1 MMRNCSSQIVRG
13 DELLR
18 ADLSRL
24 VGVNKVGDVAQDER
38 FTDIKS
44 VKYCRVDT
52 GINAR
57 DDQHL
62 RRPQGINSRK
72 ITICFKQMFW
82 KI

>member
-1 MMRNCSSQIVRG
+1 MMRSCSSQLVRG
-13 DELLR
+13 DDLLR

-24 VGVNKVGDVAQDER
+24 VGVNKVGDVAQYEG

-44 VKYCRVDT
+44 IKYCRVDT
-52 GINAR
+52 GIDAR

-62 RRPQGINSRK
+62 RRPQGINSHK
-72 ITICFKQMFW
+72 IIICFKQIFW